1 MADHGNNNRT
11 NRPPRKRDS
20 QSDDA
25 GRGRNNNRGSGGRG
39 DKGGSRGR
47 DDRDKG
53 RSFDKGVDND
63 SRYRDNRGE
72 KAQRTGLHL
81 SDQAGGDLP
90 RWVRDEVQRVT
101 AKDRREPTLD
111 LLGAG
116 AHAFADGK
124 YRKALPSLKEA
135 KKLSPRTATIRE
147 LLGLTLYR
155 LGDWEEALRELRTYR
170 RLEGDTTHMAVEIDC
185 LRALD
190 RPADVHKTWKMY
202 RSLGGRPNADAEIRV
217 VYGAFLLDEG
227 QPRDAWNVVKPG
239 RLVKDAAEWTLRQW
253 FVAARVAIELGDT
266 PTARQLVKAIEA
278 RDAGFP
284 GISDLSDDIA

>member
-1 MADHGNNNRT
+1 VADHGNNNRS
-11 NRPPRKRDS
+11 NRPQRRRE
-20 QSDDA
+20 SD
-25 GRGRNNNRGSGGRG
+25 NR
-39 DKGGSRGR
+39 GGSRDNNRSSGGSNDREKPRSRSDR
-47 DDRDKG
+47 DDR
-53 RSFDKGVDND
+53 RSFDKGEDND

-81 SDQAGGDLP
+81 SEQAGGDLP

-101 AKDRREPTLD
+101 SKDRREPTLD
-111 LLGAG
+111 MLGAG
-116 AHAFADGK
+116 AHAFAGGN

-155 LGDWEEALRELRTYR
+155 LGDWEDALRELRTYR
-170 RLEGDTTHMAVEIDC
+170 RLEGDTTHMAVEVDC
-185 LRALD
+185 LRALE

-202 RSLGGRPNADAEIRV
+202 RSLGGRPNADAEMRV

-227 QPRDAWNVVKPG
+227 QPRDAWAVVKPG

-253 FVAARVAIELGDT
+253 FVAARVAIELGDIA
-266 PTARQLVKAIEA
+266 TARQLVKAIEA

-284 GISDLSDDIA
+284 GISELSDDIA